1 MTEYG
6 ITVKNLLRTFPE
18 ALGADENMYA
28 LATAIA
34 KVLAERKDEIDRLRI
49 YSRIDKQPEQLL
61 DILAKDFK
69 IDWFGYNYPIHVK
82 RAQFRDSFKVRR
94 KLGTPGAMEAAL
106 GDIYPGSLVEEWFEY
121 GGDPYFFR
129 VILDVTAPWVH
140 LSHDEI
146 IRTIMMFKPMRS
158 HLQDGTVIY
167 RYRSRAEMEIEL
179 TTGYVLYSLRLCGT
193 YPVRATQG
201 AIARSD
207 VIVLTDADGVPY
219 TVPFSGENVTG
230 IHPATATQGG
240 IGVEDLI
247 LLADADGVAYAV
259 TITGTRPERA
269 TQGVTEQ
276 KSIAVEDSGGA
287 VAYRAKMC
295 GTSPGSLM

>member
-1 MTEYG
+1 
-6 ITVKNLLRTFPE
+6 
-18 ALGADENMYA
+18 
-28 LATAIA
+28 
-34 KVLAERKDEIDRLRI
+34 
-49 YSRIDKQPEQLL
+49 
-61 DILAKDFK
+61 
-69 IDWFGYNYPIHVK
+69 
-82 RAQFRDSFKVRR
+82 
-94 KLGTPGAMEAAL
+94 
-106 GDIYPGSLVEEWFEY
+106 
-121 GGDPYFFR
+121 
-129 VILDVTAPWVH
+129 
-140 LSHDEI
+140 
-146 IRTIMMFKPMRS
+146 MMFKPMRS
-158 HLQDGTVIY
+158 HLQDGTVI
-167 RYRSRAEMEIEL
+167 YRSRAEMEIEL

>member
-1 MTEYG
+1 MTDHG
-6 ITVKNLLRTFPE
+6 ITIKNLLRTFPE
-18 ALGADENMYA
+18 ALGTDQNMHA

-34 KVLAERKDEIDRLRI
+34 KVLAERGDEIDRIRI
-49 YSRIDKQPEQLL
+49 YSQVDDQAERLL

-69 IDWFGYNYPIHVK
+69 VDWFGYNYPIHVK

-106 GDIYPGSLVEEWFEY
+106 GDMYPGTLVEEWFEY
-121 GGDPYFFR
+121 NGDPYFFR
-129 VILDVTAPWVH
+129 VILDLTSQWVH

-167 RYRSRAEMEIEL
+167 RSRADMEIEV
-179 TTGYVLYSLRLCGT
+179 TTGYVLYNVRICGT

-219 TVPFSGENVTG
+219 AVPFSGENKTG
-230 IHPATATQGG
+230 THPATATQGV
-240 IGVEDLI
+240 IDVEDLI
-247 LLADADGVAYAV
+247 LLTDADGVAYAV

-269 TQGVTEQ
+269 TQGATEN
-276 KSIAVEDSGGA
+276 SNIAVEDSGGG
-287 VAYRAKMC
+287 VAYRARMC
-295 GTSPGSLM
+295 GSPPGSLI